1 MVERLYVKSL
11 LGFEKVDLD
20 FASGLVVFSGP
31 SGAGKSVLMGSILA
45 GFGLGDGLAELS
57 EMEITR
63 PDGLESDLY
72 DLEATSV
79 IKLIKKNSVRC
90 YIDAQS
96 IPRKGLRELFAPY
109 VRYLSVRD
117 RGGFESERLIE
128 LIDHALIASESDF
141 GSLLDEYQRH
151 YHLYREKIAQLDRIR
166 QSERELSERIEF
178 ATFEID
184 KIRAIDPRE
193 DEVEEL
199 MHTKRQLSR
208 LEKITDAITRA
219 EAIFTTEGAVEE
231 LYTLLERDGSYFSDA
246 MNQLRADMESAA
258 QLAEELAE
266 TDVEAVLDRL
276 EQLNGLIKRHGSI
289 AETLVYLTEKE
300 EELAG
305 YTHIEED
312 KSALEAFIAEEEAAL
327 KKLSAEITRQRTD
340 QSLRLAEKMTDY
352 LTALKLPAVSFVFS
366 ETPLGETGADRI
378 DLDLAGS
385 TTATL
390 SGGEHNRLRLALM
403 ATALSGAKEAQGVVI
418 LDEIDANVS
427 GDESIAIA
435 EMIAELSCSY
445 QVFAISHQPHLA
457 AKAEQH
463 ILIVREG
470 SVSQAV
476 SLDDAGRVQEIAR
489 IVGGEGADDEAVAFA
504 RKLVGAVYV

>member
-1 MVERLYVKSL
+1 MIERLFVKSL
-11 LGFEKVDLD
+11 LSFERVDLD

-45 GFGLGDGLAELS
+45 GFGLSDGLAQLS
-57 EMEITR
+57 EMEIVR
-63 PDGLESDLY
+63 PEGLESDLY
-72 DLEATSV
+72 ELEATPV

-90 YIDAQS
+90 YIDGQS
-96 IPRKGLRELFAPY
+96 IPRKGLKELFAPY

-128 LIDHALIASESDF
+128 LIDHALSASDSDF
-141 GSLLDEYQRH
+141 VSLLEEYQHR
-151 YHLYREKIAQLDRIR
+151 YHDYREKIAQLERIR

-184 KIRAIDPRE
+184 KIRTIDPRE

-219 EAIFTTEGAVEE
+219 EAIFAAEGAVEE

-258 QLAEELAE
+258 QSAEELAE
-266 TDVEAVLDRL
+266 TDVEVVLDRL

-289 AETLVYLTEKE
+289 AETLMYLAEKE
-300 EELAG
+300 KELAG

-312 KSALEAFIAEEEAAL
+312 KSALEVFIAEEEAAL
-327 KKLSAEITRQRTD
+327 KNLAAEMTRLRSR
-340 QSLRLAEKMTDY
+340 QSRELAAKMADY
-352 LTALKLPAVSFVFS
+352 LSALKLPAVSFLFS
-366 ETPLGETGADRI
+366 ETDLGETGADRI
-378 DLDLAGS
+378 DLELAGS
-385 TTATL
+385 TSATL
-390 SGGEHNRLRLALM
+390 SGGEHHRLRLALM
-403 ATALSGAKEAQGVVI
+403 ATALGGAEAGQGVVI

-435 EMIAELSCSY
+435 EMIAELSRSY

-457 AKAEQH
+457 AKAKQH
-463 ILIVREG
+463 ILITRDG
-470 SVSQAV
+470 DHSQAIA
-476 SLDDAGRVQEIAR
+476 LDDAGRVQEIAR
-489 IVGGEGADDEAVAFA
+489 IIGGEGADDEAVAFA
-504 RKLVGAVYV
+504 RKLVGAGI